1 MTQGP
6 KPAAPSALAGGRGR
20 GATMPAWMTAQGIT
34 AAPAPAPAQVSAEVT
49 AATDALF
56 ASLGGEFAASLA
68 PASAGDDE
76 VSRAQDAARRIMAA
90 RFGQS

>member
-1 MTQGP
+1 MTQGT

-56 ASLGGEFAASLA
+56 ASLGGEFAASVTA
-68 PASAGDDE
+68 PAGDDE

-90 RFGQS
+90 QFGQP

>member
-1 MTQGP
+1 
-6 KPAAPSALAGGRGR
+6 
-20 GATMPAWMTAQGIT
+20 MPAWMTQGTAT
-34 AAPAPAPAQVSAEVT
+34 AAAPAPAQVSAEVT

-56 ASLGGEFAASLA
+56 ASLGGEFAASVAA
-68 PASAGDDE
+68 PASAADDE